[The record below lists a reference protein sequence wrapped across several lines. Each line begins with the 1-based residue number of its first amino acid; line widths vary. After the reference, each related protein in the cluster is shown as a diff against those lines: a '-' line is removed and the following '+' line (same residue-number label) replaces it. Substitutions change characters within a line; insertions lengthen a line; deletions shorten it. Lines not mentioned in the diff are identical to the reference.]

1 MLKVELDRSFN
12 LYTLIPYA
20 YSITDVFSASGDL
33 NLTLLGH
40 LVAEPGLSLIGCS
53 NQLNDGYPRARGV
66 VTITV
71 GGRGFVIAPLRVNV
85 LFQHVQNMFSSQNAK
100 IAEAGDSWLNC
111 QKLKLPRGCEYE
123 FRMQYGS
130 IGWSVGATLVY
141 AQAVPE
147 KLVIACIGDVTA
159 QDVSTMLRCGLR
171 SRIFLINNGGTGYTI
186 EFHSIHDGPYN
197 LFKNWNQT
205 SVADSIHSGEGKCW
219 TSKEELIKTIGMV
232 RGAKKD
238 SLSFIEVILHT
249 DGTNKEVLEWGSRV
263 TATNGRPPNPQ

>member
-40 LVAEPGLSLIGCS
+40 LVAEPVLSLIGCC
-53 NQLNDGYPRARGV
+53 NELKDGYPRACGVAACV

-71 GGRGFVIAPLRVNV
+71 DGRGQLFQTASPVLIVTICLLSANWEDKTNDYGTNRIVDAKLLVEYADAYLFFGYAYNDFRELAKRLLMGLHSSLPRGSSTTILPMRITDSCSLKASSSPKEPLRVNV
-85 LFQHVQNMFSSQNAK
+85 LFHSAS
-100 IAEAGDSWLNC
+100 
-111 QKLKLPRGCEYE
+111 
-123 FRMQYGS
+123 
-130 IGWSVGATLVY
+130 
-141 AQAVPE
+141 
-147 KLVIACIGDVTA
+147 VTA

-171 SRIFLINNGGTGYTI
+171 SRIFLINNGGYTI

-205 SVADSIHSGEGKCW
+205 SVADSIHSGGGKC
-219 TSKEELIKTIGMV
+219 
-232 RGAKKD
+232 
-238 SLSFIEVILHT
+238 
-249 DGTNKEVLEWGSRV
+249 
-263 TATNGRPPNPQ
+263 